1 MRPFGQQCSFRF
13 CCILSF
19 CFHLGQNICSW
30 RLRLRPSEMNN
41 VFIVYLLDA
50 KQPNTKNILKIL
62 APNRARI
69 HFFVFLGVYSLILII
84 VWNGERV
91 TAHVGE
97 RWKSTAHRLMFGVY
111 IRHDSSSGVYLSII
125 FPNIFALF
133 KRREKQQQQKFE
145 AKQSRHPFRRS
156 SLSHCFLVFMKCIRA
171 YGMLFSPGA
180 LSCILQD
187 LPLP

>member
-13 CCILSF
+13 CCILSSAKIF
-19 CFHLGQNICSW
+19 VRDGCACD
-30 RLRLRPSEMNN
+30 RPKWTMFSLY
-41 VFIVYLLDA
+41 IYLMLNSRTR
-50 KQPNTKNILKIL
+50 KTYSKFLPRTERKYI
-62 APNRARI
+62 
-69 HFFVFLGVYSLILII
+69 FFVFLGVYSLILII

-133 KRREKQQQQKFE
+133 KRRESKNKIFLKQNKVDI
-145 AKQSRHPFRRS
+145 RS
-156 SLSHCFLVFMKCIRA
+156 VAQACPTAS
-171 YGMLFSPGA
+171 
-180 LSCILQD
+180 
-187 LPLP
+187 